1 MKIRIV
7 KKIMKD
13 AIKCNTKRY
22 SKYYPNN
29 YYNSVRNT
37 FLKDCIKQ
45 YTHILNNPNKEIK
58 PFMRFIKEYRDSVLL
73 CPIYTKNN
81 PLYIR
86 YFINDAFN
94 ICMFDDL

>member
-1 MKIRIV
+1 
-7 KKIMKD
+7 MKD
-13 AIKCNTKRY
+13 SIKGNTKYY

-29 YYNSVRNT
+29 YNNPVRND

-58 PFMRFIKEYRDSVLL
+58 SFMGFIREYRDSVLL
-73 CPIYTKNN
+73 CPIYNKNN
-81 PLYIR
+81 PLYIK
-86 YFINDAFN
+86 YFINNIFN

>member
-1 MKIRIV
+1 MKVRIV

-13 AIKCNTKRY
+13 AIKWNTKSY
-22 SKYYPNN
+22 SKSFPNN
-29 YYNSVRNT
+29 YYNSFRKD

-58 PFMRFIKEYRDSVLL
+58 PFMQFIKEYRDSILIR
-73 CPIYTKNN
+73 PIYTKNN
-81 PLYIR
+81 PFYIR
-86 YFINDAFN
+86 YFINDVFN

>member
-13 AIKCNTKRY
+13 AIKWNIKHY

-29 YYNSVRNT
+29 YYNPVRNA
-37 FLKDCIKQ
+37 FLKDYIKQ

-58 PFMRFIKEYRDSVLL
+58 PFMRYIKEYKDSVLL
-73 CPIYTKNN
+73 KPIYIKNN
-81 PLYIR
+81 PFYIR
-86 YFINDAFN
+86 YFINDVFD